1 MHTTGIVRRID
12 ELGRVVIPKEIRRTL
27 RIREGEELEIFTD
40 ENNTLVL
47 KKFSAVKSLINFAEE
62 YAKAINSTTG
72 HTVLIADKDTYAY
85 AAGNM
90 SKDFRQ
96 KQISHA
102 VEQIIM
108 NRKKEIKNGG
118 DFIKLTADDDIQ
130 YRGQIIVP
138 IIVGGDVFGAIVVF
152 SVMNGMSDSDIKLL
166 DTAKAFLEQQL

>member
-62 YAKAINSTTG
+62 YAKAINTTTG
-72 HTVLIADKDTYAY
+72 HTVLIADKDIYAY
-85 AAGNM
+85 AAGPM
-90 SKDFRQ
+90 AKEFRQ
-96 KQISHA
+96 KQISRS

-108 NRKKEIKNGG
+108 NRKKELKNGG
-118 DFIKLTADDDIQ
+118 DFIKLTIEDNVD
-130 YRGQIIVP
+130 YKGQIVVP
-138 IIVGGDVFGAIVVF
+138 IIVGGDVFGAIIVF
-152 SVMNGMSDSDIKLL
+152 SMQSQMSDSDIKLV

>member
-27 RIREGEELEIFTD
+27 KIREGEELEIFTD

-47 KKFSAVKSLINFAEE
+47 KKYSAVKSLIDFAEE

-72 HTVLIADKDTYAY
+72 HTVLIADKDNYAY
-85 AAGNM
+85 AAGALGKEFK
-90 SKDFRQ
+90 SKP
-96 KQISHA
+96 ISRA

-108 NRKKEIKNGG
+108 DRKKEIRNGG
-118 DFIKLTADDDIQ
+118 DFIKLLTDDDTP
-130 YRGQIIVP
+130 YKGQLIAS

-152 SVMNGMSDSDIKLL
+152 STTMEMSEADVKLL